1 MNYINYL
8 GFGALVVISAFIM
21 IIPTSYNN
29 PYSDPYMVYEDN
41 YRVIKLLETDAL
53 QQKLHIKLL
62 QETKTAIKGVI
73 ISGYDVRVSVKGDLK
88 PDEAK
93 FISDMVL
100 KEYPRSKLILLSDKG
115 EIIYSIQNE
124 VNKAPDEKVPRQK

>member
-8 GFGALVVISAFIM
+8 GFGALAVISSIIM
-21 IIPTSYNN
+21 ILPTSYNN

-41 YRVIKLLETDAL
+41 YRVIRLLETGAL

-62 QETKTAIKGVI
+62 QETKTAIKDVI

-88 PDEAK
+88 PDKAK
-93 FISDMVL
+93 FISDIVTQ
-100 KEYPRSKLILLSDKG
+100 EYPRSQLILLNDKG
-115 EIIYSIQNE
+115 EIIYSRPNE
-124 VNKAPDEKVPRQK
+124 ANKVMDEKVPR